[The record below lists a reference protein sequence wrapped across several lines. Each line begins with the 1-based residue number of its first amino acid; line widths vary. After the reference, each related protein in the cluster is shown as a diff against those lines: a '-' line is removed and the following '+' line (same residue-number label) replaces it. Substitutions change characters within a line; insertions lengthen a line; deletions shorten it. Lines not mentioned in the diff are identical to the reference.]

1 VTPDLQ
7 PTVRI
12 RRWPHA
18 AGLPLPEPATGGS
31 AGADLRA
38 AVDDDLVVG
47 PGERALVPTGF
58 SVEIPSGWE
67 GQVRPRSGLAAQF
80 GVTLLNSPGTIDSDY
95 RGEIRVL
102 LINQGAAP
110 FVVSRGERI
119 AQLVVAP
126 APRARFVE
134 VDELAPSSRGEGGFG
149 STGRA

>member
-38 AVDDDLVVG
+38 AVEGDLVLA
-47 PGERALVPTGF
+47 PGERLLVPTGF

-102 LINQGAAP
+102 LIHLGTEP
-110 FVVSRGERI
+110 FIVRRGERI
-119 AQLVVAP
+119 AQLVVSP

-134 VDELAPSSRGEGGFG
+134 VDELAPSARGDSGFG
-149 STGRA
+149 STGRG